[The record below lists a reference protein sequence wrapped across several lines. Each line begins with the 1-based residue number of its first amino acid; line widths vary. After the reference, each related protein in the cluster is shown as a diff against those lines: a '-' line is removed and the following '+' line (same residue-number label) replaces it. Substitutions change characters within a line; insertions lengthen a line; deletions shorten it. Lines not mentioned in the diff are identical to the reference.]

1 MTSEYSPSASSIE
14 REVAEFLATAGS
26 ENVTSLYDIVLAE
39 VDGAVLR
46 ATMDF
51 CEGNQSKTT
60 DILGMSR
67 TTLRKKLT
75 EHNLLYHGKQD
86 SNSNELAPPP
96 TEVDPGFRTR

>member
-1 MTSEYSPSASSIE
+1 MMTSEYSPLASSIE
-14 REVAEFLATAGS
+14 RAVAEFLATAGS
-26 ENVTSLYDIVLAE
+26 ENVTNLYDIVLSE

-51 CEGNQSKTT
+51 CEGNQSKAT

-67 TTLRKKLT
+67 ATLRKKLT

-86 SNSNELAPPP
+86 SSNNELRAPNSA
-96 TEVDPGFRTR
+96 GF